1 VVLRTYVQEK
11 EQDTTRIQIH
21 MTRLKE
27 TTCTDDAEMMLIE
40 MLTPHEQ
47 ENPSSDPMNK
57 YI

>member
-1 VVLRTYVQEK
+1 MGGDELWFYEPMLEK

-27 TTCTDDAEMMLIE
+27 TTCTGDAEMMLIE

-47 ENPSSDPMNK
+47 ENPSSDP
-57 YI
+57 